1 MALSK
6 EQEAEEKIRQTQVF
20 YDYLH
25 SGEYQEKLVKRL
37 ELNDAGDRRAEA
49 RTYLWHLCARPD
61 NPVEGAKFFINTFG
75 WTMDPRPERSPK
87 HLPFIT
93 FPYQDTVIRDFIE
106 HTDNSRDWLIEKSRD
121 MGISWLV
128 FVWMP
133 IWYWL
138 FRDGINML
146 VGSYKE
152 DLVDNRTIDSLF
164 GKIDYSILSL
174 PKWMLP
180 RGFRL
185 DKHRTHMR
193 LSNPANG
200 NLITGDTMNADFG
213 RGARKTAILFD
224 ELGSWDYAKDA
235 WESTADS
242 TSCRIANSTPKGYN
256 FYAMLRESGIDVST
270 YHWKDHPLKDEQ
282 WYVYEQNRRSEEE
295 VAQELDISYTKSREG
310 RVYPEWSEQN
320 VEKGFFP
327 YDENLPLFVG
337 WDFGKTD
344 DTAII
349 WAQEERGRLRIVDT
363 YRKSG
368 KNIDFFVPFITGVI
382 NSDLAE
388 KYQYTAEE
396 LELIR
401 SHGEWRTKGTHYGDP
416 AGRFVNAVS
425 DETVFSVL
433 RKHGI
438 FVNFKDHWKEFKIR
452 KRATKALLNGGINL
466 NHNPR
471 TSYFNICILNAA
483 YPKVKHEGMEIIRSD
498 KPKHDS
504 TSHYRSALEYLALGL
519 EEISTGT
526 HKKPYDKFP
535 KKTPT
540 IGSGHAG
547 RATTY

>member
-1 MALSK
+1 MALTK
-6 EQEAEEKIRQTQVF
+6 EQEELEKTRQTQVF
-20 YDYLH
+20 QEYLH
-25 SGEYQEKLVKRL
+25 STEYQEKLVKRL
-37 ELNDAGDRRAEA
+37 ELNDAADRRAEA

-61 NPVEGAKFFINTFG
+61 NPAEGAKFFINTFG
-75 WTMDPRPERSPK
+75 WTMDPRPEHSPK
-87 HLPFIT
+87 HLPFFT
-93 FPYQDTVIRDFIE
+93 FPYQDQIIKDFIE
-106 HTDNSRDWLIEKSRD
+106 HVDNSRDWFIEKSRD
-121 MGISWLV
+121 MGVSWLV
-128 FVWMP
+128 FVWLP

-174 PKWMLP
+174 PKWLLP
-180 RGFRL
+180 PRFRL

-193 LSNPANG
+193 LNNPANG

-235 WESTADS
+235 WESCADS

-256 FYAMLRESGIDVST
+256 FYAMLRESGIDIST
-270 YHWKDHPLKDEQ
+270 YHWKDHPFKDAQ
-282 WYVYEQNRRSEEE
+282 WYVYEQNRRTEEE

-310 RVYPEWSEQN
+310 RVYPEWGEQN
-320 VEKGFFP
+320 VNRGLFV
-327 YDENLPLFVG
+327 YDDDLPLYVG

-349 WAQEERGRLRIVDT
+349 WAQEERGGGLRIIET
-363 YRKSG
+363 YAKAG
-368 KNIDFFVPFITGVI
+368 KNIDFFVPFITGTV

-388 KYQYTAEE
+388 KYQYTSDE
-396 LELIR
+396 LEIIR
-401 SHGEWRTKGTHYGDP
+401 EHGNWKKGTHYGDP

-433 RKHGI
+433 RKYGI

-452 KRATKALLNGGINL
+452 KRATKTLLNGGINL
-466 NHNPR
+466 NENKR
-471 TSYFNICILNAA
+471 TKYFNICILNAA
-483 YPKVKHEGMEIIRSD
+483 YPKIKHEGMEIVRSD

-519 EEISTGT
+519 EENSSGARFRV
-526 HKKPYDKFP
+526 HDKFP
-535 KKTPT
+535 KKPASPGNTR
-540 IGSGHAG
+540 